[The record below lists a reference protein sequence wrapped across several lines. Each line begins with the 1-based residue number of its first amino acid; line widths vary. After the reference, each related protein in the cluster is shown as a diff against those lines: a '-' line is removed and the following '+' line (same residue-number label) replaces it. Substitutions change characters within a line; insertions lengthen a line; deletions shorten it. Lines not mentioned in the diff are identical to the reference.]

1 MPFAHVSHVA
11 YVATVH
17 LYMRITPTQLKALAF
32 MHKKPFLHK
41 DISELFSAPCPDF
54 PGLGAKDLKPQNIML
69 VDQAAGSN
77 MLLLL

>member
-1 MPFAHVSHVA
+1 MLFAHVTHVA
-11 YVATVH
+11 YVAVH
-17 LYMRITPTQLKALAF
+17 LYMRVPLTELKALAF

-41 DISELFSAPCPDF
+41 DISELFGALSPAF

-77 MLLLL
+77 ILLL